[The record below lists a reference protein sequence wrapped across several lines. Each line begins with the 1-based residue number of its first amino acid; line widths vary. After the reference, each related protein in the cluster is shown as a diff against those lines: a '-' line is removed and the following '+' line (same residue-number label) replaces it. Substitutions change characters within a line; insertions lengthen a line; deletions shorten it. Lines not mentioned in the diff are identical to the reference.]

1 MIVTPETGRAVV
13 RLINSVTCASSW
25 NYILEKLFNFSMH
38 IILLCCCSGDMLSV
52 VCCAQGLCCCSGD
65 MLSAVCCAQGLCC
78 SLEQFLVNMFISE
91 F

>member
-1 MIVTPETGRAVV
+1 
-13 RLINSVTCASSW
+13 
-25 NYILEKLFNFSMH
+25 
-38 IILLCCCSGDMLSV
+38 LSV